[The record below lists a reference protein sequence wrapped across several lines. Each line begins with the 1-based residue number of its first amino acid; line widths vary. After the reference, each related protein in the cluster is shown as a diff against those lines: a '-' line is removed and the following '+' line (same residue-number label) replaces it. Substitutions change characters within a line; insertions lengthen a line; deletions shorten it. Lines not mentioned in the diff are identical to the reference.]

1 MAMLDNVSPEEFP
14 PNAVPEVRFDRL
26 NEHYREV
33 VALSRL
39 VLRHGSFESRRGQVR
54 ASGFLMDMNVVFQEF
69 VTVALREALRRLRP
83 RVPRKRPWAVSTST
97 STGPCASQARP
108 HVVGSAVSAV
118 RGRREVQARHRRVG
132 SERRPVPAPGVR
144 HRAGPAGR
152 AAGLCEGRGGH
163 GGRTAFGT
171 PASGWR
177 SRRSTCPAHWTR
189 CSTA

>member
-69 VTVALREALRRLRP
+69 VTVALRETLRVSDRVFLEKTIGSLDEADRVRLRP
-83 RVPRKRPWAVSTST
+83 E
-97 STGPCASQARP
+97 P
-108 HVVGSAVSAV
+108 HVVA
-118 RGRREVQARHRRVG
+118 RR
-132 SERRPVPAPGVR
+132 
-144 HRAGPAGR
+144 
-152 AAGLCEGRGGH
+152 
-163 GGRTAFGT
+163 
-171 PASGWR
+171 
-177 SRRSTCPAHWTR
+177 
-189 CSTA
+189 